1 MVFEYDT
8 FGNVSAVRIGDVTL
22 VSLDYGSRRLNS
34 QTYANGFVVSY
45 TYDDKDRITQ
55 IKQNDQTFASIVY
68 AYDAENTVTVTHAS
82 GLTYQSKNV
91 NKNGFTNEY
100 TAVFENDGN
109 NMLKVV
115 GVAARLAGKITG
127 VAYYTDTS
135 DTEFELCVSQK
146 NDDGLLSQ
154 ITRMGHGG
162 TSSYSY
168 DDLHR
173 LKTKVTYYNLL
184 LTKAYSI
191 EYKYG
196 DISGRRTSDNV
207 SEETFKFG
215 GTLIYKQ
222 AYNYGKTGNLVS
234 VYKNTTQQSKYTYD
248 KHGRLEWEHNYA
260 LGKAVKYYYDGN
272 GNITKKQEYGII
284 NGTIEQTPF
293 KTDTYDYTTVT
304 ENSGQNSA
312 WRDQLKSYNGSVI
325 EYDLNGNPTKYKGKT
340 LAWQGK
346 KLSSCD
352 GTAMEYDYNGLRIK
366 KGNKKYYLNGDK
378 VIFETDGNTKIYY
391 YYDESGISGINVNG
405 TEYYFKKNILGDVQE
420 IYDKNGIM
428 QCRYEYDAWGNHKIY
443 DLSNNEVLPEDLN
456 IGNTNPI
463 RYRGYYYDK
472 EFGLYY
478 LQSRYYDPELCRFI
492 SADGVEYVDPASVNG
507 FNLYAY
513 CNNNPVMNIDP
524 SGRVFLTVLAI
535 LGTLLV
541 GTAIGAVSGAVGAWM
556 TGEDIWA
563 GFVSGALSGLLS
575 TVGAGLAIA
584 TGGAWGL
591 VIAGVFGF
599 GSAAIGNVVKQGMTR
614 GWGNVNGYSV
624 LISGVIGLLTGVT
637 SYFLSSLAEVVDK
650 SLKFGKRLIEAMSL
664 SAISLAT
671 TFLFTIPISVIQ
683 MIGEAIYS
691 AFAKDDEEEKT
702 AVEQYV

>member
-1 MVFEYDT
+1 M
-8 FGNVSAVRIGDVTL
+8 
-22 VSLDYGSRRLNS
+22 
-34 QTYANGFVVSY
+34 
-45 TYDDKDRITQ
+45 
-55 IKQNDQTFASIVY
+55 IV
-68 AYDAENTVTVTHAS
+68 
-82 GLTYQSKNV
+82 
-91 NKNGFTNEY
+91 
-100 TAVFENDGN
+100 
-109 NMLKVV
+109 
-115 GVAARLAGKITG
+115 
-127 VAYYTDTS
+127 
-135 DTEFELCVSQK
+135 
-146 NDDGLLSQ
+146 
-154 ITRMGHGG
+154 
-162 TSSYSY
+162 
-168 DDLHR
+168 
-173 LKTKVTYYNLL
+173 
-184 LTKAYSI
+184 
-191 EYKYG
+191 
-196 DISGRRTSDNV
+196 
-207 SEETFKFG
+207 
-215 GTLIYKQ
+215 
-222 AYNYGKTGNLVS
+222 
-234 VYKNTTQQSKYTYD
+234 TTQQSKYTYD

-260 LGKAVKYYYDGN
+260 QGKAVKYYYDGN

-346 KLSSCD
+346 KLSNCD

-507 FNLYAY
+507 FNLYSY

-524 SGRVFLTVLAI
+524 SGSSVVLFL
-535 LGTLLV
+535 LGLLV
-541 GTAIGAVSGAVGAWM
+541 GTLIGAVNGALFSAN
-556 TGEDIWA
+556 EDIFA

-575 TVGAGLAIA
+575 TVGMGLALA
-584 TGGAWGL
+584 AGPWGFL
-591 VIAGVFGF
+591 VAGIFGVV
-599 GSAAIGNVVKQGMTR
+599 SAVAGNAVKQGIAN
-614 GWGNVNGYSV
+614 GWEKINVGSV
-624 LISGVIGLLTGVT
+624 IVSGVIGAITGVALYGM
-637 SYFLSSLAEVVDK
+637 SRIAEVVDQT
-650 SLKFGKRLIEAMSL
+650 LKFGAKFIEAISMST
-664 SAISLAT
+664 ISLAAAIM
-671 TFLFTIPISVIQ
+671 FTIPITVIQ
-683 MIGEAIYS
+683 GIGEAIYS
-691 AFAKDDEEEKT
+691 AFTKEEEEEKT